1 MSSFC
6 FILTEVCDWK
16 CEYCDFVKIENPRH
30 TNIDILKKHLPYISE
45 IIKKLGDYAVHVDC
59 AGGEIGLLPIEILQ
73 YFFETI
79 DAKFVVSTNGLFLA
93 KKYHLDPVIRPRIRE
108 IQWHVIDHPRDI
120 KIDVDY
126 EDDEIFIN
134 KGIVGD
140 NAQGMVD
147 FCAANPN
154 IRMNYVEFEFDMDRP
169 REKDDDLYR
178 QFYEMIKDI
187 PNITDNAK
195 NIIKGRLAE
204 KENLRDLCEKFNQT
218 VVTDLINERIMF
230 CHRSQNVTI
239 PLNRKNFI
247 KRIHTF
253 PKDMFFEN
261 KKCNACTRLYAGKMC
276 GNEIET
282 YFQTR
287 KIPL

>member
-6 FILTEVCDWK
+6 FILTEVCDWE

-30 TNIDILKKHLPYISE
+30 TNMDVLKKHLPYISE
-45 IIKKLGDYAVHVDC
+45 IIKKLGHYAVHVDC
-59 AGGEIGLLPIEILQ
+59 AGGEIGLLPIEILR

-79 DAKFVVSTNGLFLA
+79 DAKFVVSTNGLFLD

-108 IQWHVIDHPRDI
+108 VQWHVIDHPRKI

-126 EDDEIFIN
+126 HDDEIFIN
-134 KGIVGD
+134 KGIVGKD
-140 NAQGMVD
+140 AQGMVD
-147 FCAANPN
+147 FCEANPD
-154 IRMNYVEFEFDMDRP
+154 IQMNYVEFEFDMDRP
-169 REKDDDLYR
+169 REKDDALYKK
-178 QFYEMIKDI
+178 FYEMIKNI

-195 NIIKGRLAE
+195 NIIKGRLTE

-239 PLNRKNFI
+239 PLTKRNFI

-282 YFQTR
+282 FFQTR
-287 KIPL
+287 KIDL